1 MTNATQGTAVDISVG
16 DVRITRIE
24 ETYEAAF
31 PCDML
36 IPAFNL
42 DVVDN
47 HGPEVFHKFFD
58 PATNMALVSVHSW
71 LVRTPRSTILVDTC
85 TGNHK
90 ERPAMPAMHQLD
102 IPWLDRLAA
111 AGVQPAD
118 VDYVLCTHLH
128 LDHVGWNTRLVDGK
142 WVPTFPNAKYVIN
155 QREFD
160 FWQSNNP
167 AEGPL
172 EFMANVF
179 DDSVAPVFDRDLV
192 QFWDG
197 DADLDEVFH
206 LEMAIGHT
214 PGNAVAWLES
224 KGERA
229 LFAGDSMHS
238 PMQVFEP
245 SWNCGF
251 DADGEQAHKSRAK
264 LLETCAERNALL
276 LPAHFSAPHVFKVQ
290 PKGNGLAAVAAI

>member
-1 MTNATQGTAVDISVG
+1 MSNATLGTPVDMNVG

-24 ETYEAAF
+24 ESYEAAF

-36 IPAFNL
+36 LPAFNL

-47 HGPEVFHKFFD
+47 HGAEVFHKFFD
-58 PATNMALVSVHSW
+58 PASQMALVSVHTW

-90 ERPAMPAMHQLD
+90 DRPAMPAMHQLD
-102 IPWLDRLAA
+102 TPWLDRLAA
-111 AGVQPAD
+111 AGVKPED

-128 LDHVGWNTRLVDGK
+128 LDHVGWNTHLVDGK
-142 WVPTFPNAKYVIN
+142 WVPTFPKAKYVIN
-155 QREFD
+155 RREFD

-197 DADLDEVFH
+197 DAELDEVFH
-206 LEMAIGHT
+206 LEMAVGHT

-251 DADGEQAHKSRAK
+251 DADGEQAHKSRVK
-264 LLETCAERNALL
+264 LLDTCAERGALL
-276 LPAHFSAPHVFKVQ
+276 LPAHFSAPHVYKVQ
-290 PKGNGLAAVAAI
+290 SKGNGLAAVPAL